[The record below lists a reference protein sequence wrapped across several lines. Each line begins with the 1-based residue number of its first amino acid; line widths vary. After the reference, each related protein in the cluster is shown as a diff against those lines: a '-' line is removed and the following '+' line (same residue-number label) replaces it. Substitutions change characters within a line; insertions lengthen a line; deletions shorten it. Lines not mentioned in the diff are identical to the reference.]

1 MKKFY
6 PQFFFLCPQIN
17 DDLKRILVL
26 SSKIVLT
33 MIVVYIVLTIR
44 YHKKPRETQS
54 LGVSCGLIMVKTCLT
69 PDEEQ
74 DAQKRINKCQEE
86 ECEEI
91 KTLLRENDCDKIK
104 SWLNKNNVLL

>member
-1 MKKFY
+1 MTW
-6 PQFFFLCPQIN
+6 
-17 DDLKRILVL
+17 KRILVF
-26 SSKIVLT
+26 SSIGIVLT

-44 YHKKPRETQS
+44 YHKKAAGNTEF
-54 LGVSCGLIMVKTCLT
+54 GGFCGLTCVKTCLT

-104 SWLNKNNVLL
+104 SWLNKK

>member
-1 MKKFY
+1 MTW
-6 PQFFFLCPQIN
+6 
-17 DDLKRILVL
+17 KRILVF
-26 SSKIVLT
+26 SSIGIVLT

-44 YHKKPRETQS
+44 YHKKAAGNTEFGGFMRPYT
-54 LGVSCGLIMVKTCLT
+54 CVKTCLT

-104 SWLNKNNVLL
+104 SWLNKK